1 MKKIFLSFLFVLVSF
16 HCISQNNLKIIDSLK
31 LVIESKPNDSIK
43 IKTYS
48 DLCWYYG
55 RVSNDSA
62 FHYGNLALKLSQKT
76 NNVIGEAQA
85 YNDLG
90 IIHTYSS
97 NFDESIKLYR
107 KALKIRKTINDSMG
121 IASIYNKLCYAY
133 HKKFEMDSCLTY
145 NLKALDIYTALGSKR
160 HIFLSKGNVAA
171 VYESMNQYDNALK
184 VHFETL
190 EMSKDISDSLGLSN
204 IYLNIGNTYL
214 SKKDTLKGLSY
225 YDKCIKIGELNGYD
239 NTLAIVYSD
248 YGIILEGQKKYKKA
262 LKFYQKS
269 YQLSKKIDADVELS
283 EALLNLGNMNT
294 ITGNYNDAKTK
305 LYEGLKLSK
314 ETQAKDNELKAYELL
329 LHYYS
334 KRRNTD
340 SILHYYSAHKKLN
353 STIYSNRVTEEIADV
368 QERYNT
374 AEREKEILTQR
385 ADIAEKELNL
395 NKKNTQLIGLG
406 LLAIVLS
413 VLGYLLY
420 NQQKL
425 KNRQLQ
431 KEKEL
436 SEALVKIETQ
446 NRLQEQRLRISR
458 DLHDNIG
465 AQLTFIISSIE
476 NLQYGFKIKNEK
488 LTNKLSSISGFT
500 KETIYELRDT
510 IWAMNKSAISL
521 EDLETR
527 ISNFIDKADV
537 SSSGVNFKFSRD
549 ESLLKDIEFRSVKGM
564 NIYRIIQEAINNS
577 IKYADASKIN
587 VTINKQD
594 KNIEFRIIDDGKGFN
609 EKEVTLSNG
618 INNMRKRAKEIE
630 ASLNIESEID
640 KGTQVEIS
648 LPLET

>member
-1 MKKIFLSFLFVLVSF
+1 MKKTVLSFLFVLVSF

-55 RVSNDSA
+55 RISNDSA

-76 NNVIGEAQA
+76 NNVVGEAQA

-248 YGIILEGQKKYKKA
+248 YGIILEGQKKYKEA

-283 EALLNLGNMNT
+283 EALLNLGNINT
-294 ITGNYNDAKTK
+294 ITGNYNDAKAK

-314 ETQAKDNELKAYELL
+314 KTQAKDNELKAYELL

-334 KRRNTD
+334 KRKNTD

-353 STIYSNRVTEEIADV
+353 SSIYSNRVTEEIAEV

-406 LLAIVLS
+406 VLAIVLS
-413 VLGYLLY
+413 VLGYLLFS
-420 NQQKL
+420 QQKL

-436 SEALVKIETQ
+436 SEALIKIETQ

-488 LTNKLSSISGFT
+488 LTNKLSNISGFT

-510 IWAMNKSAISL
+510 IWAMNKNAISL

-537 SSSGVNFKFSRD
+537 SASSIQFDFKIDKAISKNIKFT
-549 ESLLKDIEFRSVKGM
+549 SVEGM
-564 NIYRIIQEAINNS
+564 NIYRIIQEAVNNA
-577 IKYADASKIN
+577 IKYSEAKTVLVN
-587 VTINKQD
+587 VFKKDQSVQ
-594 KNIEFRIIDDGKGFN
+594 IEIQDDGKGFDLN
-609 EKEVTLSNG
+609 MQKDGNG
-618 INNMRKRAKEIE
+618 LNNIKKRAQDID
-630 ASLNIESEID
+630 ALLSITSSEN
-640 KGTQVEIS
+640 KGTSIILQ
-648 LPLET
+648 L